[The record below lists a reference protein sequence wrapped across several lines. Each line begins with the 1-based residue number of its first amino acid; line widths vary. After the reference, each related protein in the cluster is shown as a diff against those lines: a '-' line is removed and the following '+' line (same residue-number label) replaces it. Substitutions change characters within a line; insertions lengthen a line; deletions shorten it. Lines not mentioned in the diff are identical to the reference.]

1 MHLAIELNK
10 KYSKAFMKRAR
21 AYELLN
27 KKEECLRGDV
37 HFKGVEQ
44 GALLHKLCSF
54 SFSFKRPLRIPRGVA
69 MGATKA
75 KIFKHK
81 YGA

>member
-1 MHLAIELNK
+1 
-10 KYSKAFMKRAR
+10 MKRAR

-37 HFKGVEQ
+37 HCKGVGQ
-44 GALLHKLCSF
+44 GTLSHKLSAVSENNLCIPPPQKVFGNSKGRGVGMAKAK
-54 SFSFKRPLRIPRGVA
+54 SFKD
-69 MGATKA
+69 
-75 KIFKHK
+75 K